1 MTREQLAEY
10 LESQPASPLDA
21 LDNREMEAFSI
32 MARGGGTSL
41 ICREMNLSEEQA
53 EELKAS
59 ILRKL
64 KLKDPVGLLQ
74 YAARQRETSF

>member
-1 MTREQLAEY
+1 
-10 LESQPASPLDA
+10 
-21 LDNREMEAFSI
+21 
-32 MARGGGTSL
+32 
-41 ICREMNLSEEQA
+41 LSEEQA